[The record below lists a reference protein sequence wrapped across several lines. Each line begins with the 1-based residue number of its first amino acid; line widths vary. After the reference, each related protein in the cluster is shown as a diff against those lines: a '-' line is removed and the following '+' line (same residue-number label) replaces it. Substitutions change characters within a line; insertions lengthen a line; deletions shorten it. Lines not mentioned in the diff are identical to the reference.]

1 MSDKVWIIRH
11 LGLATVRVEY
21 IPLPWQLKDHL
32 PETTAFQ
39 HRILLYSPTG
49 HCVLQWQNQLYPLFC
64 IHQRLKHWASWQNVR
79 HAALFFISQE
89 LRPVTGFFK
98 IWLHEL
104 SGKKKKKNY
113 QEENNRA
120 STPPRNS
127 EYFCIKIG
135 IMMAAYSVSNSAI
148 YCKAIAIILWLREAY
163 LKVHSMP
170 LIKDVPSVHLLQWN

>member
-1 MSDKVWIIRH
+1 MSGMQHCFSSLRNSGLLQDFLKFDYMSS
-11 LGLATVRVEY
+11 LG
-21 IPLPWQLKDHL
+21 K
-32 PETTAFQ
+32 
-39 HRILLYSPTG
+39 
-49 HCVLQWQNQLYPLFC
+49 
-64 IHQRLKHWASWQNVR
+64 
-79 HAALFFISQE
+79 
-89 LRPVTGFFK
+89 
-98 IWLHEL
+98 
-104 SGKKKKKNY
+104 KKKKKNY

-170 LIKDVPSVHLLQWN
+170 LIKDVPSVHLLQ